1 MEGLP
6 NLPPHLQG
14 EFMKQM
20 ENMQMKDSLRWVLES
35 TSFVLLYDVIER
47 QPSLREQIL
56 ICGSISISSN

>member
-20 ENMQMKDSLRWVLES
+20 ENMQMKDSLRYVLDTLS
-35 TSFVLLYDVIER
+35 RTHGQHMNKLCVILF
-47 QPSLREQIL
+47 QDIV
-56 ICGSISISSN
+56 